1 MLLSVAGDSV
11 SYSAMRKTFISGFA
25 LGSLVFLGM
34 GPQLYAGV
42 TIQEME
48 REVGKESEKDADD
61 VEGKPSE
68 WSFKVAPYAWLAG
81 TGGAIVTDGVKT
93 DFDLEFKD
101 IFDATTGGFQLNLEA
116 RYGRFFAE
124 FDGTWAKIA
133 HSDDLLRGNLDLD
146 IEQTIIELRAGYRLI
161 GPEFRKPTPETR
173 PYIPGNTVLDVY
185 VGARYWLTD
194 IDVEINFPGRPPLIP
209 SSRISVHDTDEW
221 IEPLV
226 GGRLGI
232 GLTSKTALLI
242 DGNIGGFGVGDA
254 VDLTWTV
261 GAFINWRF
269 GSNSSVA
276 LGWRAQ
282 GVEEYS
288 GTGSNRNGSE
298 FVTTGPLIGYVYSF

>member
-1 MLLSVAGDSV
+1 MILSVAGKSV
-11 SYSAMRKTFISGFA
+11 FSYAMRKTFISGFA
-25 LGSLVFLGM
+25 LGSAVVLGVSS
-34 GPQLYAGV
+34 QLHAGV
-42 TIQEME
+42 TIEEMK
-48 REVGKESEKDADD
+48 REAGKESEKDVGDGD
-61 VEGKPSE
+61 EKPSE

-81 TGGAIVTDGVKT
+81 TGGTVVTDGVKT
-93 DFDLEFKD
+93 DFDLAFKD

-124 FDGTWAKIA
+124 FDGTWARIA

-146 IEQTIIELRAGYRLI
+146 IKQTIIELRAGYRLI
-161 GPEFRKPTPETR
+161 GPEFRKPTPKSR
-173 PYIPGNTVLDVY
+173 PYIPGNTALDIY

-194 IDVEINFPGRPPLIP
+194 IDVEINFPGRPPIIP
-209 SSRISVHDTDEW
+209 PSRISVSETDEW

-282 GVEEYS
+282 GMEEYTGS
-288 GTGSNRNGSE
+288 GSNRNGSE
-298 FVTTGPLIGYVYSF
+298 VVTTGPIIGYVYSF